1 MGEDALARAGPEV
14 ANRYRILLI
23 LTVVYALNVL
33 DRYILGVLLPQIKHD
48 LAVNDTYL
56 GVLTGAGFAIFY
68 ATLGVPLASVAD
80 RTSRKG
86 IIAASLALFSVMTA
100 ICGFARTFAQLF
112 VARIGVAVGEA
123 GTSPPSFSIIS
134 DYFPQSE
141 RSKAMAI
148 FTVGANVGVLAGF
161 TLGGLVATR
170 YGWRTAFFIVGV
182 PGLIMAAVV
191 AGIVREPDRG
201 QSDRFQAGR
210 PVEGRVVGVRE
221 ALAFLWGQKSFRHLV
236 LGVALTLFVSN
247 GVSAWLPSFLLR
259 SHGVATDKSGIA
271 VGLALGIGGIVGTLA
286 GGGVLVDRMSLR
298 DLRWPVWIVTISM
311 VFTFIGNLLVFI
323 APTGTLAMAV
333 FIVPAILTTVWQAPT
348 LAMTQGLAPI
358 NMRATA
364 GACYVLIA
372 NLIGLGLGP
381 LIVGVLSDTYA
392 RLGAGQDSLRWAL
405 LSTVP
410 VGLWAGVHFLL
421 AARSLRADY
430 VKAQVGLEHRLT
442 AHPGEN

>member
-1 MGEDALARAGPEV
+1 VGEDLPARERHDV
-14 ANRYRILLI
+14 ENRYRVLAI

-33 DRYILGVLLPQIKHD
+33 DRYILGVLLPQIKLD

-56 GVLTGAGFAIFY
+56 GVLTGAGFAVFY
-68 ATLGVPLASVAD
+68 ATLGVPLANVAD

-86 IIAASLALFSVMTA
+86 MIAASLALFSVMTA
-100 ICGFARTFAQLF
+100 VCGFAKTFTQLF
-112 VARIGVAVGEA
+112 VARVGVAVGEA

-134 DYFPQSE
+134 DYFPQTE

-161 TLGGLVATR
+161 TLGGLIATR
-170 YGWRTAFFIVGV
+170 YGWRAAFFIVGV
-182 PGLIMAAVV
+182 PGLIMTAVV
-191 AGIVREPDRG
+191 AGIVREPHRG
-201 QSDRFQAGR
+201 LSDPLQTRGPAG
-210 PVEGRVVGVRE
+210 GRVVGVRE
-221 ALAFLWGQKSFRHLV
+221 SIAFLWGQKSFRHIL

-259 SHGVATDKSGIA
+259 SHGVTTDKSGIA
-271 VGLALGIGGIVGTLA
+271 VGLSLGIGGIVGTLA
-286 GGGVLVDRMSLR
+286 GGGVLVDRLSRR
-298 DLRWPVWIVTISM
+298 DLRWPIWIVTIALL
-311 VFTFIGNLLVFI
+311 FTFIGNLLVFM
-323 APTGTLAMAV
+323 APSGTLAMTA
-333 FIVPAILTTVWQAPT
+333 FILPATLTTIWQAPT

-381 LIVGVLSDTYA
+381 LTVGGLSDTYA
-392 RLGAGQDSLRWAL
+392 YLGAGQDSLRWAL

-410 VGLWAGVHFLL
+410 VALWAGAHFLL
-421 AARSLRADY
+421 ATRTLSADY
-430 VKAQVGLEHRLT
+430 AKAELGVERRLT
-442 AHPGEN
+442 AHSREI